1 MNIDELSQETLW
13 KLYSFVNDGATDALP
28 DAVNASTREKGNAT
42 DQVWT
47 SSLQERRSKNP
58 SSSSGRAYE

>member
-28 DAVNASTREKGNAT
+28 DPANASTREKGNAT
-42 DQVWT
+42 DQVQT
-47 SSLQERRSKNP
+47 YPVQETIV
-58 SSSSGRAYE
+58 